1 TPAGE
6 VFYGGTYFPPDGKYG
21 RPGLRTVLGSV
32 LEAYRDRREH
42 VHSQAQAI
50 RRVVDAHLDEG
61 GQGPVAPRV
70 LEEAERQMARVF
82 DRKNGG
88 FGTQPKF
95 PHPGA
100 VTLLLHRWWDQPTDE
115 VRTIVDRTLAG
126 MGRGGVYDQIGG
138 GFHRYSVDAEWIVP
152 HFEKMS
158 YDNSELLRAYCDAYS
173 LFGTDEYAEVARGI
187 VRWVQEVA
195 SEPEAGY
202 AASQDADVGLED
214 DGDYFTWTRDEASEV
229 LDQEELDVAAAYY
242 DIGTAGEM
250 HHNPSKNVLYVATSV
265 SELATRSGRTE
276 EAVRSLL
283 DSARRKLKTARD
295 QRPAPFVDRTRY
307 TAWNAMMTSALL
319 RAGAVLN
326 DRWASRHALDT
337 LGLLRREGEADAVA
351 HTPGGIGGLLD
362 DQVQTAAAALDGYE
376 ATGDPAW
383 LGWAEAIMDR
393 VWRDYWDDERGGLF
407 DIAKGRQDET
417 GVPPAR
423 AKPVQDTPTPS
434 PNGVAGIVAARLHEL
449 TGSARWQERGAA
461 LVAAF
466 AGRASELGLY
476 AAAFLLALDWQVS
489 PTTHLVIVG
498 PREDETAEEMRRL
511 ALATFVPRK
520 VVQRLTTEEAGSRPL
535 PAALAGMLSA
545 ASGSRAYLCTGNVC
559 RRPAESVQEWRATLQ
574 ARVLD

>member
-1 TPAGE
+1 
-6 VFYGGTYFPPDGKYG
+6 
-21 RPGLRTVLGSV
+21 
-32 LEAYRDRREH
+32 
-42 VHSQAQAI
+42 
-50 RRVVDAHLDEG
+50 
-61 GQGPVAPRV
+61 
-70 LEEAERQMARVF
+70 M
-82 DRKNGG
+82 
-88 FGTQPKF
+88 
-95 PHPGA
+95 
-100 VTLLLHRWWDQPTDE
+100 
-115 VRTIVDRTLAG
+115 
-126 MGRGGVYDQIGG
+126 
-138 GFHRYSVDAEWIVP
+138 
-152 HFEKMS
+152 
-158 YDNSELLRAYCDAYS
+158 
-173 LFGTDEYAEVARGI
+173 
-187 VRWVQEVA
+187 RWVKEVA

-214 DGDYFTWTRDEASEV
+214 DGDYFTWTRDEAAAV

-265 SELATRSGRTE
+265 SELAARSERTE

-376 ATGDPAW
+376 ATGDPVW

-393 VWRDYWDDERGGLF
+393 VWRDYWDEERGGLF

-449 TGSARWQERGAA
+449 TGSARWRERGAA

-476 AAAFLLALDWQVS
+476 AATYLLALDWQVS

-498 PREDETAEEMRRL
+498 PREDETAEEMHRL

-545 ASGSRAYLCTGNVC
+545 ASGSRAYFCTGNVC
-559 RRPAESVQEWRATLQ
+559 RRPAESVRRVAGDASGAGVRLGPTRQPRVRGPTWPRPLRSIPAK
-574 ARVLD
+574 ARLSPICSTPKRPTRWPTSRSWPTVNSTTAPASTG